1 LTFCIFF
8 VINRP
13 IKKKSIKSAENLL
26 EKWISYGAPEM
37 KSDMRE
43 VIVRKGTELFYR
55 EGFARSSI
63 RDIGRTAGIS
73 SAALYHY
80 FKTKDDLLYEIIKTI
95 GDHLL
100 IVLNQT
106 KQEFD
111 DPEERLREMVFRQIC
126 LLKEKREEVKIYMEE
141 QYQLPKRL
149 KKIIYKQHRKVY
161 ETYLNELQ
169 TLSEAG
175 RLRANYHLP
184 TINFS
189 LFAMMNWVYRWFK
202 NDGPISI
209 EEVAN
214 VIIGIF
220 FNGILVPHER
230 VMAQDD
236 RTRGATRI
244 N

>member
-1 LTFCIFF
+1 
-8 VINRP
+8 
-13 IKKKSIKSAENLL
+13 
-26 EKWISYGAPEM
+26 M
-37 KSDMRE
+37 KPDMRE
-43 VIVRKGTELFYR
+43 LLIRKATELFYR

-73 SAALYHY
+73 SATLYHY
-80 FKTKDDLLYEIIKTI
+80 FKTKDDLLYEIIKSI

-100 IVLNQT
+100 IILNQT

-111 DPEERLREMVFRQIC
+111 DPEERLRQMIFRQIC

-141 QYQLPKRL
+141 QYQLPKKL
-149 KKIIYKQHRKVY
+149 KTIIYNQHRKIY

-169 TLSEAG
+169 RLSEAG
-175 RLRANYHLP
+175 RLQSSLHLP

-214 VIIGIF
+214 MNINVF
-220 FNGILVPHER
+220 LNGILVTHGKVMIHEGKK
-230 VMAQDD
+230 
-236 RTRGATRI
+236 RGELHGQIKKGNT
-244 N
+244 